1 MNETTRIPASTSL
14 SAWLDKLAQPDGAP
28 GGGAACG
35 VMLALSAA
43 LLRMVAEYTPDDERA
58 EECEHGWSPGASM
71 RSTQLETDGV
81 RSAELGAALRTP
93 TDDPDRDER
102 VRDAATEAARLSA
115 ALGEIGVGLMTS
127 SASSARSAIRILP
140 PISLSPVRRSPPAS
154 PVPRSIC
161 ARTSRSRA
169 HMVPAKSW
177 PPCRPTSSGSGPPVP
192 RPPASPTRRRRV
204 STTDLR
210 GPARPHGFVV
220 GTLRACIGIGRVLR
234 LREHR
239 SRRSTRARR
248 DS

>member
-58 EECEHGWSPGASM
+58 EECAA
-71 RSTQLETDGV
+71 RLVTRRVDALDTAETDGV

-115 ALGEIGVGLMTS
+115 ALGEIGVGLIDELRLLGEIGNPHLAADLAVAGEALAAGIAG
-127 SASSARSAIRILP
+127 ASINLRANVSLARAHGAREELATLQADIERLRSARAAAARI
-140 PISLSPVRRSPPAS
+140 ADETA
-154 PVPRSIC
+154 
-161 ARTSRSRA
+161 ARF
-169 HMVPAKSW
+169 
-177 PPCRPTSSGSGPPVP
+177 
-192 RPPASPTRRRRV
+192 
-204 STTDLR
+204 D
-210 GPARPHGFVV
+210 
-220 GTLRACIGIGRVLR
+220 
-234 LREHR
+234 
-239 SRRSTRARR
+239 
-248 DS
+248 D